1 MTRHSLAAV
10 TALAAAALAPI
21 ASAQTL
27 EQAIAIATES
37 SPVLAAADARVDGAR
52 ARLTQA
58 RAGFFPQISAR
69 GQYAEAE
76 TDYGG
81 GTQEIQPRSGV
92 IAAEQLLFAGGRTW
106 AAERQARAGRDAS
119 RAERDGVRAALAADV
134 ADAYLA
140 LQTATRALALRTANL
155 TALTTLAEH
164 AQLRFDAGDIPRSDL
179 AQALARR
186 AAAQAGLAQARADE
200 AAARSRFRR
209 VIGVDPGELS
219 AVTEIPTTPPNRDS
233 AIATAQQ
240 TNAQLTAMR
249 EAETAAAAGVWRA
262 TSQHFPTVALSVE
275 SSSVRDEFLP
285 GYRADGT
292 AVVARASIA
301 LFTGGRISGEVREAR
316 AALAEARAMRQAAE
330 RGIIDDV
337 TRAYENVQAARDA
350 EAAATLQ
357 VEASRSAL
365 ESIRDE
371 ASVGQR
377 PTIDVLDAERDM
389 LQAELDRDRAHA
401 ALIVSAYRLN
411 ALLGA
416 PPSPQL

>member
-1 MTRHSLAAV
+1 LD
-10 TALAAAALAPI
+10 
-21 ASAQTL
+21 
-27 EQAIAIATES
+27 EAIAIAAES

-58 RAGFFPQISAR
+58 RSGFFPQISAR

-76 TDYGG
+76 TDYGA
-81 GTQEIQPRSGV
+81 GTQEIQPRSGA
-92 IAAEQLLFAGGRTW
+92 ITAEQLLFAGGRTW

-119 RAERDGVRAALAADV
+119 EAERDGVRAALAADV
-134 ADAYLA
+134 ADAYLGV
-140 LQTATRALALRTANL
+140 LTAARALELRAANVS
-155 TALTTLAEH
+155 ALTTLAEH
-164 AQLRFDAGDIPRSDL
+164 AQLRFEAGDIPRSEL

-209 VIGVDPGELS
+209 VIGVDPGELI
-219 AVTEIPTTPPNRDS
+219 AVTDPPATPGDRES
-233 AIATAQQ
+233 AIRTAQQ
-240 TNAQLTAMR
+240 TNSQLTALR
-249 EAETAAAAGVWRA
+249 QAEAAAAAGVWRVA
-262 TSQHFPTVALSVE
+262 SQRFPTVTLSVE

-292 AVVARASIA
+292 AVIARASLP

-330 RGIIDDV
+330 RGVVDEV
-337 TRAYENVQAARDA
+337 TRAFENVQAAREA

-357 VEASRSAL
+357 VQASRSAL
-365 ESIRDE
+365 DSIRDE
-371 ASVGQR
+371 AAVGQR

-401 ALIVSAYRLN
+401 ALVVSAYRLN
-411 ALLGA
+411 ALLGDS
-416 PPSPQL
+416 PSP